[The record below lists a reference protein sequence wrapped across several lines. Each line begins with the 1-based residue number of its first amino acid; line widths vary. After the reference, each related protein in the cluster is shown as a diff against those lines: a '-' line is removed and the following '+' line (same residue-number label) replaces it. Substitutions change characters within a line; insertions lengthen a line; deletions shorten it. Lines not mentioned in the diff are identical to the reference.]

1 MAVFFI
7 LGLEFIFFEFLHPPC
22 NHFKTSCVYA
32 NRSLFLNQ
40 KQKKTKSLLM
50 KIIQLHQEEAK
61 VIKLA
66 VENNRQ
72 AQQQIYS
79 RFSSKMLSVCRQ
91 YIKDIQ
97 LAEDVMITAFMKVF
111 TNLSKFEHK
120 GSFEGWI
127 RRIMVNECISYLR
140 VQKKVKFAEDEFF
153 VEESFNALDS
163 QFTVDQIQFL
173 IDALPD
179 GYKMVFNLYAI
190 EGYKHNEIAKMLG
203 INEGTSKSQLSHAR
217 KMLQTQITIL
227 KKQDNG
233 TE

>member
-1 MAVFFI
+1 
-7 LGLEFIFFEFLHPPC
+7 
-22 NHFKTSCVYA
+22 
-32 NRSLFLNQ
+32 
-40 KQKKTKSLLM
+40 M
-50 KIIQLHQEEAK
+50 KIIQLHHEETK
-61 VIKLA
+61 IIKLA

-79 RFSSKMLSVCRQ
+79 RFSPKMLSVCRQ

-111 TNLSKFEHK
+111 TNLKNFEHK

-153 VEESFNALDS
+153 TEESFNEIDS

-227 KKQDNG
+227 KKQENG

>member
-1 MAVFFI
+1 
-7 LGLEFIFFEFLHPPC
+7 
-22 NHFKTSCVYA
+22 
-32 NRSLFLNQ
+32 
-40 KQKKTKSLLM
+40 M
-50 KIIQLHQEEAK
+50 KIIHLHQEETE

-111 TNLSKFEHK
+111 TNLSKFENK

-153 VEESFNALDS
+153 VEESFNEIDS
-163 QFTVDQIQFL
+163 QFTVEQIQFL

-217 KMLQTQITIL
+217 KMLQTQISIL

>member
-1 MAVFFI
+1 
-7 LGLEFIFFEFLHPPC
+7 
-22 NHFKTSCVYA
+22 
-32 NRSLFLNQ
+32 
-40 KQKKTKSLLM
+40 M
-50 KIIQLHQEEAK
+50 KIIHLHHEETEL
-61 VIKLA
+61 IKLA

-111 TNLSKFEHK
+111 TSLSKFEHK

-153 VEESFNALDS
+153 VEESFNEIDS

>member
-1 MAVFFI
+1 
-7 LGLEFIFFEFLHPPC
+7 
-22 NHFKTSCVYA
+22 
-32 NRSLFLNQ
+32 
-40 KQKKTKSLLM
+40 M
-50 KIIQLHQEEAK
+50 KIISLHQEETK
-61 VIKLA
+61 IIKLA

-79 RFSSKMLSVCRQ
+79 KFSSKMLSVCRQ

-111 TNLSKFEHK
+111 TNIKNFEHK

-153 VEESFNALDS
+153 VEESFNEIDS
-163 QFTVDQIQFL
+163 QFTVEQIQYL

>member
-1 MAVFFI
+1 
-7 LGLEFIFFEFLHPPC
+7 
-22 NHFKTSCVYA
+22 
-32 NRSLFLNQ
+32 
-40 KQKKTKSLLM
+40 M
-50 KIIQLHQEEAK
+50 KIIHLHQEETK
-61 VIKLA
+61 LIKLA

-72 AQQQIYS
+72 AQQQLYS

-111 TNLSKFEHK
+111 TNLNKFEHK

-140 VQKKVKFAEDEFF
+140 VQKKVKFVEDEIY
-153 VEESFNALDS
+153 VEESFNAIDS
-163 QFTVDQIQFL
+163 KFSIDQIQFL

>member
-1 MAVFFI
+1 MCIGVSKFFI
-7 LGLEFIFFEFLHPPC
+7 DFFYVSC
-22 NHFKTSCVYA
+22 NHFKSTIVYA
-32 NRSLFLNQ
+32 NRRLFL
-40 KQKKTKSLLM
+40 KPKTESLLM
-50 KIIQLHQEEAK
+50 KIIPLHQEENEI
-61 VIKLA
+61 IKLA

-111 TNLSKFEHK
+111 TNLNKFENK

-153 VEESFNALDS
+153 VEESFNAIDS

>member
-1 MAVFFI
+1 
-7 LGLEFIFFEFLHPPC
+7 
-22 NHFKTSCVYA
+22 
-32 NRSLFLNQ
+32 
-40 KQKKTKSLLM
+40 M
-50 KIIQLHQEEAK
+50 KIIHLHQEETK
-61 VIKLA
+61 LIKLA

-111 TNLSKFEHK
+111 TNLNKFEHK

-153 VEESFNALDS
+153 VEESFNEIDS
-163 QFTVDQIQFL
+163 QFTVEQIQFL

>member
-1 MAVFFI
+1 
-7 LGLEFIFFEFLHPPC
+7 
-22 NHFKTSCVYA
+22 
-32 NRSLFLNQ
+32 
-40 KQKKTKSLLM
+40 M
-50 KIIQLHQEEAK
+50 KIIHLHQEETK
-61 VIKLA
+61 TIKLA

-79 RFSSKMLSVCRQ
+79 KFSSKMLSVCRQ

-111 TNLSKFEHK
+111 TNLKNFEHK

-153 VEESFNALDS
+153 TEESFNEIDS

-179 GYKMVFNLYAI
+179 GYKMIFNLYAI

>member
-1 MAVFFI
+1 
-7 LGLEFIFFEFLHPPC
+7 
-22 NHFKTSCVYA
+22 
-32 NRSLFLNQ
+32 
-40 KQKKTKSLLM
+40 M
-50 KIIQLHQEEAK
+50 KIIHLHQEETK
-61 VIKLA
+61 IIKLA

-79 RFSSKMLSVCRQ
+79 KFSSKMLSVCRQ

-111 TNLSKFEHK
+111 TNLKNFEHK

-153 VEESFNALDS
+153 VEESFNEIDS
-163 QFTVDQIQFL
+163 QFTVEQIQYL

-190 EGYKHNEIAKMLG
+190 EGYRHNEIAKMLG

>member
-1 MAVFFI
+1 
-7 LGLEFIFFEFLHPPC
+7 
-22 NHFKTSCVYA
+22 
-32 NRSLFLNQ
+32 
-40 KQKKTKSLLM
+40 M
-50 KIIQLHQEEAK
+50 KIIHLHQEETEL
-61 VIKLA
+61 IKLA

-97 LAEDVMITAFMKVF
+97 LAEDLMITAFMKVF
-111 TNLSKFEHK
+111 TNLNKFEHK

-140 VQKKVKFAEDEFF
+140 VQKKVKFTEDEIY
-153 VEESFNALDS
+153 VEESFNAIDS
-163 QFTVDQIQFL
+163 KFSIDQIQFL